1 MKITYL
7 KIVVAL
13 FLLVSCEERGQ
24 KVNNVNYPS
33 QTDDYNV
40 RFLFEVDGIRVYK
53 FYHGGEAVFFTNTNG
68 KTEYTK
74 SSTNGRYPTSKK
86 VECICNKNRGE
97 QWNITK

>member
-7 KIVVAL
+7 TIVVAL

-33 QTDDYNV
+33 QTDDYDV

-68 KTEYTK
+68 KIEYTK
-74 SSTNGRYPTSKK
+74 SSTNGRYHTSKK
-86 VECICNKNRGE
+86 VECVCNK
-97 QWNITK
+97 K

>member
-7 KIVVAL
+7 TIVVAL
-13 FLLVSCEERGQ
+13 FLFVSCEERGQ

-53 FYHGGEAVFFTNTNG
+53 FYHGGEAVFFTNANG
-68 KTEYTK
+68 ETEYTK
-74 SSTNGRYPTSKK
+74 SSKNGRYPTSKK
-86 VECICNKNRGE
+86 VECICNKNRRE
-97 QWNITK
+97 QWNIT

>member
-7 KIVVAL
+7 TIVVAL
-13 FLLVSCEERGQ
+13 FLLVSCEERAQ

>member
-7 KIVVAL
+7 TIVVAL

-53 FYHGGEAVFFTNTNG
+53 FYHNGKEVFFTNTNG

-97 QWNITK
+97 Q